1 MAQNPS
7 IISLAKQAVADA
19 VKLGKAQVALA
30 QVELESS
37 KEAAAKTS
45 VFFVLAASMALFG
58 FIFVLI
64 TVAYVLVQLGLPMWA
79 AFGIVALAL
88 IILAVVMA
96 LMGRSEAKKIQPPTL
111 AIEEL
116 HKTLDTFAPPNPE

>member
-7 IISLAKQAVADA
+7 IIQLAKQAVGDA

-30 QVELESS
+30 QAELESS

-64 TVAYVLVQLGLPMWA
+64 TIAYVLVQLGLPTWA

-88 IILAVVMA
+88 IILAVVCA
-96 LMGRSEAKKIQPPTL
+96 LAGRSQAKKIKAPTL
-111 AIEEL
+111 AIEEFQ
-116 HKTLDTFAPPNPE
+116 KTRDTFAPPKPE